1 VETAPGVRAPI
12 AEHRAAID
20 QHFAEC
26 SARGLRVLGLA
37 VRAMPGATGISRA
50 DETGLCLVGFLLF
63 ADPPKRGLA
72 ATLTRLAKLGV
83 ALKIITGDNPLVA
96 RDVARQI
103 GLGEVSVMTGTELRG
118 LSDDALPRRAVAT
131 QVFAE
136 IEPNQKERLILAL
149 RKAGHVVGYLGDGI
163 NDAPAL
169 HAADVGVSVA
179 EAVAVA
185 REAADIVLLERD
197 LEVLIDGI
205 CEGRRTFANTLKY
218 VFMATSANFGN
229 MFSMAGA
236 SLLLPFLPLLPKQ
249 ILLNNLLTDLPEMAI
264 ASDAVDADW
273 IDRPRRWDVRFI
285 RDFMV
290 CFGLLSSVFDFLTFG
305 ALLSL
310 HATPALFRSGWF
322 VESVVSATLIVLVVR
337 THSPFLQSRPS
348 GYLAGAVVLVVAAT
362 VALPYTP
369 LGAVFGFVPLP
380 GHFLLVM
387 AAIVLAYLLAAEWLK
402 RVFYRRHQ
410 HASAA
415 ASGVA

>member
-1 VETAPGVRAPI
+1 MAHDAGI
-12 AEHRAAID
+12 RAAQVVRRLD
-20 QHFAEC
+20 EKC

-37 VRAMPGATGISRA
+37 VRAMPGATDISRA
-50 DETGLCLVGFLLF
+50 DETGLCFLGFLLF

-72 ATLTRLAKLGV
+72 ATLARLATLGV

-96 RDVARQI
+96 REVARQI
-103 GLGEVSVMTGTELRG
+103 GLGEVSLMTGTELRA
-118 LSDDALPRRAVAT
+118 LSDDALPKRAVAT

-197 LEVLIDGI
+197 LDVLIDGV

-310 HATPALFRSGWF
+310 HASPALFRSGWF

-348 GYLAGAVVLVVAAT
+348 GYLAGAVALVVAAT
-362 VALPYTP
+362 IALPYTP
-369 LGAVFGFVPLP
+369 LGTVFGFVPLP
-380 GHFLLVM
+380 AHFLLVM
-387 AAIVLAYLLAAEWLK
+387 AVIVLAYLLAAEWLK

-410 HASAA
+410 HGSAA
-415 ASGVA
+415 ASGAG